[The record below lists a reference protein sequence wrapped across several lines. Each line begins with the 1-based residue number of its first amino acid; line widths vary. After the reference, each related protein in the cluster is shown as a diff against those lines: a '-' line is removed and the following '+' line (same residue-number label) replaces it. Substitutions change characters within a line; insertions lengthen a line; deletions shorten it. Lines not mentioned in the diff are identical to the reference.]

1 MKKLYLL
8 LGVLALVCGAVF
20 LVSRVQQ
27 HQEAIRSGTTTVL
40 TLDTSTATA
49 LSWEY
54 ADNSFSFHKDDQWIY
69 DADNAFPVDQVEIGT
84 LLGQFEQFT
93 ADSTIE
99 DAQDLSQYGLDDPT

>member
-1 MKKLYLL
+1 MGNMKKLYLL

-49 LSWEY
+49 LS
-54 ADNSFSFHKDDQWIY
+54 
-69 DADNAFPVDQVEIGT
+69 
-84 LLGQFEQFT
+84 
-93 ADSTIE
+93 
-99 DAQDLSQYGLDDPT
+99 